1 MSEKNIMNVNE
12 FRTTKNFRILNLYC
26 GIISAFLISIDGIAH
41 LGMYFILFIY
51 FPVYI
56 LFLILEIRCLFLKK
70 MNLIEYYKTSL
81 LAILGFLFPFLVILI
96 ARLISYIW
104 ISIFYL
110 TESNRKTLWI
120 ITYTWNKNSVGL
132 FSTFTEFSVLRNCSL
147 KRNWITERGMNYSL
161 SNSEKQRNGNTVYK
175 KLLD

>member
-1 MSEKNIMNVNE
+1 MSEKNIMTVNE

-96 ARLISYIW
+96 ARLISYI
-104 ISIFYL
+104 
-110 TESNRKTLWI
+110 
-120 ITYTWNKNSVGL
+120 
-132 FSTFTEFSVLRNCSL
+132 
-147 KRNWITERGMNYSL
+147 
-161 SNSEKQRNGNTVYK
+161 
-175 KLLD
+175 